1 MSAAPAMTAVS
12 VLTPKPASVL
22 PREDEFTRM
31 VRMAEIYAKS
41 GVLPRGITNMAA
53 VALIIEQGYELGI
66 PPAAALRTISIVEG
80 KPTIDAGMQ
89 RALIKRDH
97 GDNAFRFIET
107 DALHCVIEYRR
118 RGWSSSSRFTLTM
131 AEMPARLRAKDVWKE
146 YPANMLR
153 ARATTFVAN
162 MEFSDTTLGLHTPEE
177 LGADVDVGA
186 DGEVRLADARIV
198 DADGVIDEPA
208 TIRLP
213 WGITADQWARFH
225 TEATARGVDVDPL
238 MSPDEIAGAIRKGGG
253 PPIAGK
259 VTAAN
264 AWEALKHVDAAH
276 TAQGSPAP
284 APAPVPDRRADP
296 ERETADA
303 PSSTAE
309 DAEAA
314 LAAVAALIQLRDHGF
329 DLEKYLART
338 HTGKELSELTLA
350 ELELAV
356 EVGRRSARN

>member
-12 VLTPKPASVL
+12 VLTAKPASVL

-41 GVLPRGITNMAA
+41 GVLPRGISNMAA

-253 PPIAGK
+253 PPIPGK

-264 AWEALKHVDAAH
+264 AWEALKHVPSPRQAEPEPETEAA
-276 TAQGSPAP
+276 SPAES
-284 APAPVPDRRADP
+284 AAVDAD
-296 ERETADA
+296 
-303 PSSTAE
+303 
-309 DAEAA
+309 EAVA
-314 LAAVAALIQLRDHGF
+314 VMDAVAALIALRDHGF
-329 DLEKYLART
+329 DLDKYLARVHPGSDLT
-338 HTGKELSELTLA
+338 ELTIA

-356 EVGRRSARN
+356 EVGRRAARN

>member
-1 MSAAPAMTAVS
+1 
-12 VLTPKPASVL
+12 
-22 PREDEFTRM
+22 
-31 VRMAEIYAKS
+31 
-41 GVLPRGITNMAA
+41 MAA

-131 AEMPARLRAKDVWKE
+131 AEMPARLRSKDVWKE

-186 DGEVRLADARIV
+186 DGEVFINPARV
-198 DADGVIDEPA
+198 MDPDGVVQEPA
-208 TIRLP
+208 AIRLP

-238 MSPDEIAGAIRKGGG
+238 MSPDEIAGAIRTAGG
-253 PPIAGK
+253 PPIPGK

-264 AWEALKHVDAAH
+264 AWEALKHVPSPRHAEPEPETEGA
-276 TAQGSPAP
+276 SPADDE
-284 APAPVPDRRADP
+284 ARAD
-296 ERETADA
+296 
-303 PSSTAE
+303 
-309 DAEAA
+309 EAVA
-314 LAAVAALIQLRDHGF
+314 VMDAVAALTELRDHGF
-329 DLEKYLART
+329 DLDKYLARV
-338 HTGKELSELTLA
+338 HPGSALDELTVA
-350 ELELAV
+350 QLEQAV
-356 EVGRRSARN
+356 EVGRRAARN